1 MNQFLAERMI
11 GQLMILS
18 DYKKFDLFTNY
29 LHEFIKGP
37 IDQSVTLV
45 LNDINAKLLT
55 SNLIEP
61 RKIHTALN
69 EELPQQ
75 FQKQKETFDLIFKEL
90 LQMTTFDITLQ
101 ENTLQKSESSAKKD
115 LKVMADEIKMLFK
128 LANEVKTKYKYILK
142 IILDAE

>member
-1 MNQFLAERMI
+1 
-11 GQLMILS
+11 MILS

-45 LNDINAKLLT
+45 LNDINTKLLT

-69 EELPQQ
+69 EALPQQ

-90 LQMTTFDITLQ
+90 LQMTTFDNTLQ

>member
-1 MNQFLAERMI
+1 
-11 GQLMILS
+11 MILS

-45 LNDINAKLLT
+45 LNDINTKLLT

-69 EELPQQ
+69 EALPQ
-75 FQKQKETFDLIFKEL
+75 
-90 LQMTTFDITLQ
+90 
-101 ENTLQKSESSAKKD
+101 
-115 LKVMADEIKMLFK
+115 
-128 LANEVKTKYKYILK
+128 
-142 IILDAE
+142 

>member
-1 MNQFLAERMI
+1 
-11 GQLMILS
+11 MILS

-45 LNDINAKLLT
+45 LNDINTKLLT

-69 EELPQQ
+69 EALPQQ

-90 LQMTTFDITLQ
+90 LQMTTFDNTLQ

-115 LKVMADEIKMLFK
+115 LKVVADEIKMLFK